1 MQRCGKKIHSNYSI
15 CAWTQV
21 LRGNTKRAV
30 QAFLCSFL
38 NTKLMLDNR
47 CFLIMFIK
55 LTTFVFLL
63 LFPPPSQENVNQSGA
78 GKIPTVRARNGT
90 QVDVVLMLNL
100 LLIQIR
106 QNIQTA
112 FIEFRSFYY
121 YHCMQKCFFNMLMI
135 KVGLLT
141 GQSSLLRGPG
151 PTGAQNSGLTA
162 YWLSFWYYKHNSM
175 FNYIVPIERVQE
187 IASIL
192 VLIFNGLYQTY
203 KTQLCESVSFSI
215 IYCNDQ
221 WCYIMVIVN

>member
-1 MQRCGKKIHSNYSI
+1 MNAG
-15 CAWTQV
+15 T
-21 LRGNTKRAV
+21 NTKGAV

-47 CFLIMFIK
+47 CFLMVFIK
-55 LTTFVFLL
+55 LTTFLR
-63 LFPPPSQENVNQSGA
+63 FPPPSQENVNQSGA

-106 QNIQTA
+106 QKDLLYPNSIYWIPKLLLLSLHA
-112 FIEFRSFYY
+112 EMF
-121 YHCMQKCFFNMLMI
+121 FFNMLMI

-175 FNYIVPIERVQE
+175 FYYIALIERVPE
-187 IASIL
+187 IAAIL

-221 WCYIMVIVN
+221 WCYITVIVNEYVFM